1 MIVGTDASSAF
12 VLGRPSS
19 AFPWRDRSDLGKL
32 GLLESQTPLESGS
45 GVRLLDDDD
54 RSTRGPKTAAAVEV
68 AVSAALRVLNG
79 RGPSVRFLQAVWF
92 SSLKGKFGTRFDGGG
107 GGVLRREMDHDL
119 LPGASASFER
129 CPGEGLEELPCEGG
143 DVKRLL
149 ELDIGKEDC
158 ISCELAAGAASV
170 VELVLPGDEPAPDSP
185 PALAAT
191 NVAASAASRFFLS
204 SASFRCC
211 SSCSSKESRIA
222 SMSIN

>member
-1 MIVGTDASSAF
+1 LWLTV
-12 VLGRPSS
+12 
-19 AFPWRDRSDLGKL
+19 
-32 GLLESQTPLESGS
+32 ESQTPLESGS
-45 GVRLLDDDD
+45 GVRLLDDED
-54 RSTRGPKTAAAVEV
+54 RSTWPKTAAAVEV

-79 RGPSVRFLQAVWF
+79 RGPSVRFLQTVWF
-92 SSLKGKFGTRFDGGG
+92 SSFMGKFGARFDGGG

-129 CPGEGLEELPCEGG
+129 CLEEGLEELPCEGG
-143 DVKRLL
+143 NVERLL
-149 ELDIGKEDC
+149 ELDVGKEDW
-158 ISCELAAGAASV
+158 ISCELAAGASV
-170 VELVLPGDEPAPDSP
+170 VELAPPGDEPALDSP

-191 NVAASAASRFFLS
+191 DVAAAAASRFFLS